1 MVMHLYSADGVY
13 KPFFE
18 RPTTN
23 DVPQLVPA
31 ASSRATDGRVPSFP
45 AVAGDVVAPDST
57 EIAPACNAALGPTP
71 TVGTVRVDPD
81 LALVVSAYGSSAPMD
96 AVGRGPA
103 LAVAYA
109 VVPHVAPAS
118 AVVVPLAAPIPAP
131 VAAPAAPIHA
141 PVMPPAVEAADLGT
155 DIEGPV
161 AAAAPPGFLPVQL
174 NELPISQDN
183 VHVPAQVLGMR
194 YELGLKVSM
203 FPSLMQYMTNVWN
216 DRPTAT
222 NVWNDRPTATPFML

>member
-1 MVMHLYSADGVY
+1 MLLWVLLLQSEQ
-13 KPFFE
+13 F
-18 RPTTN
+18 
-23 DVPQLVPA
+23 
-31 ASSRATDGRVPSFP
+31 
-45 AVAGDVVAPDST
+45 
-57 EIAPACNAALGPTP
+57 
-71 TVGTVRVDPD
+71 RVDPD

-103 LAVAYA
+103 LAVASA

-131 VAAPAAPIHA
+131 VVAPAAPIHA

-174 NELPISQDN
+174 NELPISQHN

-194 YELGLKVSM
+194 HELGLKVSM

>member
-57 EIAPACNAALGPTP
+57 VIAPACNAALGPAP

-118 AVVVPLAAPIPAP
+118 AVVVPLAAAGPAAVVAPAAPIPAP
-131 VAAPAAPIHA
+131 VVALAAPIHA

-161 AAAAPPGFLPVQL
+161 AAAAPPGFLPV
-174 NELPISQDN
+174 
-183 VHVPAQVLGMR
+183 
-194 YELGLKVSM
+194 
-203 FPSLMQYMTNVWN
+203 
-216 DRPTAT
+216 
-222 NVWNDRPTATPFML
+222 

>member
-1 MVMHLYSADGVY
+1 MVMHLYSDDGVY

-45 AVAGDVVAPDST
+45 AVAGDVVAADST
-57 EIAPACNAALGPTP
+57 VI
-71 TVGTVRVDPD
+71 
-81 LALVVSAYGSSAPMD
+81 
-96 AVGRGPA
+96 A
-103 LAVAYA
+103 LA
-109 VVPHVAPAS
+109 S
-118 AVVVPLAAPIPAP
+118 
-131 VAAPAAPIHA
+131 
-141 PVMPPAVEAADLGT
+141 ADLGT

-174 NELPISQDN
+174 NELPISQHN

-194 YELGLKVSM
+194 HELGLKVSM